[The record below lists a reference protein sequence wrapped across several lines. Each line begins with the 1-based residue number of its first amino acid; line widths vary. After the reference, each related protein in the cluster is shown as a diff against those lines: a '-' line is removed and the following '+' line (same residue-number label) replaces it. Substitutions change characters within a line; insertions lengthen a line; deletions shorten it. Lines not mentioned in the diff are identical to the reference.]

1 MYNLLCCI
9 DVWETYSIST
19 IHVGC
24 QRRLYTVIVVVVVV
38 VVVVNVVVVV
48 VVIVVVNVAVVVPVM
63 YWYCVV
69 CLFFVFDG
77 FPICLQYY
85 SEVYSIVV
93 GCCW

>member
-24 QRRLYTVIVVVVVV
+24 QRRLFTVIVVVVV

-63 YWYCVV
+63 
-69 CLFFVFDG
+69 
-77 FPICLQYY
+77 
-85 SEVYSIVV
+85 
-93 GCCW
+93 

>member
-1 MYNLLCCI
+1 MARGGADEHWWGPHLLCTFFFLCCI

-24 QRRLYTVIVVVVVV
+24 QRRLFTVI
-38 VVVVNVVVVV
+38 VVVVV
-48 VVIVVVNVAVVVPVM
+48 VVIVVVNVAVAVPVM

-77 FPICLQYY
+77 FLICLLFGG
-85 SEVYSIVV
+85 V
-93 GCCW
+93 